1 MPEIARFL
9 GITVTMYYD
18 DHEPPHFHVRYGD
31 HRAIIDIETMR
42 LASGSLPPR
51 VYGLVTEWA
60 TRYRTE
66 LSENWNL
73 ARRHGR
79 LRPIPALE

>member
-1 MPEIARFL
+1 MHIFGAASGLYAVAVPEIARFL

-60 TRYRTE
+60 TDIAP
-66 LSENWNL
+66 N
-73 ARRHGR
+73 
-79 LRPIPALE
+79 